1 MKYPLLIIAALFL
14 LVSCKPPEPPEPS
27 EPPKLPQINAT
38 ETGKSGLGGQTIKG
52 GDVTMTFS
60 ADGKPLTFTRGNGS
74 NLINTQNPGMGFYL
88 TTGSGPDEK
97 IIPFTSLESQDG
109 KLILTAADN
118 TRATLAVNA
127 GNSHISFRLEKI
139 EDVPKG
145 SEPILKL
152 QATFNNICPM
162 SVPLDYMVEP
172 GNFYAPRRVTLNAAW
187 PFYWMRGD
195 NDPLGGFA
203 FFVPLNDDDHNE
215 TLLRI
220 WTEEKMPHP
229 KIDGKWTYERAK
241 AWVEEWK
248 SKFTN
253 THTLSLSAE
262 KPEDLDVLFDYAKK
276 LHVNRLYLH
285 TDTWRGAYW
294 VYDRDPLSV
303 NTKVFPRGE
312 ADLKAFQDKLKANG
326 MDAML
331 HTLSYG
337 FGPEGSKYIGKG
349 KKTDHRLANWGKG
362 KLEKPISE
370 TDTIIYFRPNP
381 GVEFPT
387 KDPSKPWP
395 KSYPHFFHIGEI
407 LIGDEIFLCKFED
420 TDKEVWKLTAQ
431 KRGVTPAKHE
441 AGTEIIGLL
450 KAYNQNYYPDSRTD
464 LPEIAAKD
472 YADFFNRM
480 GINHNEFD
488 GGECHQDVPWG
499 FPKFTMFVYQNTDH
513 PMTSNTSGGTP
524 NQWDLVYKFKSN
536 GDFILHK
543 RGGGYAALT
552 LHREGRLS
560 TSPIEN
566 HVALA
571 SGAAGNSTGF
581 AIKKPEPMFGIFP
594 KTIVGHGLADSIAE
608 QFATWR
614 EVAPKLTPELRKQIS
629 ESYYLDK
636 TPFPLDPGPPLSQ
649 TLFEAR
655 KTEGGY
661 EIQPFCV
668 MVRGKEDVEWKGV
681 MEYGTVAPRQ
691 YIGTGLRLRL
701 ENPFGRQAPQFI
713 IRVLDGYT
721 DGYAKHAEEAP
732 KEELS
737 KDMQGY
743 LIGAGASPDQL
754 TATAAATPAPTPAS
768 TAPALIMQPKAAQ
781 ITNPGKYV
789 FADVG
794 PTLEM
799 SFDNTVKAE
808 PVQPG
813 AAPKPTP
820 APVEHFQGEHFPS
833 FPFKGNS
840 QNARGVALTVTGD
853 GSGAFLIVQVGSGG
867 KDYVVPIDFTGRKDI
882 FIPLGEVARTTGR
895 WGIRYHA
902 RGAGY
907 GQLSAISIGFARIP
921 VNTQAKV
928 LVENLRLVGNTP
940 SSIKDPVI
948 HAGAGTLSIKGEVKT
963 DQYLWYQGGDSVGV
977 YDLDWHLVK
986 NLPVERKDYEIEH
999 GFNEFWIEGE
1009 AANPAPWFDVQ
1020 FIAKGDSVVL
1030 KN

>member
-1 MKYPLLIIAALFL
+1 MKYPLLL
-14 LVSCKPPEPPEPS
+14 LATSGLLLLASCQPPET
-27 EPPKLPQINAT
+27 PKVTAT
-38 ETGKSGLGGQTIKG
+38 DTGKSGPGSQTIKG
-52 GDVTMTFS
+52 GDVTMTLS
-60 ADGKPLTFTRGNGS
+60 AEGKPLSFTRGNGS
-74 NLINTQNPGMGFYL
+74 NLINTKNPGLGFYM
-88 TTGSGPDEK
+88 TTGTGPDEK
-97 IIPFTSLESQDG
+97 TIPFTSVESKDG
-109 KLILTAADN
+109 KLILTAADK

-139 EDVPKG
+139 EDVPKD
-145 SEPILKL
+145 SEPILRF
-152 QATFNNICPM
+152 QATFNNISPM
-162 SVPLDYMVEP
+162 SVPLDYMVDP
-172 GNFYAPRRVTLNAAW
+172 GNFYAPRRVTLNASW
-187 PFYWMRGD
+187 PFLWFRGEK
-195 NDPLGGFA
+195 DPLGSFA
-203 FFVPLNDDDHNE
+203 FFVPLSEDDHNE

-229 KIDGKWTYERAK
+229 KVDGKWTYERAK

-248 SKFTN
+248 SKFTH
-253 THTLSLSAE
+253 THILSISAE
-262 KPEDLDVLFDYAKK
+262 KPEDLDVLFDFAKK
-276 LHVNRLYLH
+276 LNVKRLYLH

-312 ADLKAFQDKLKANG
+312 SDLKAFQDKLKANG

-370 TDTIIYFRPNP
+370 TDTTIYFRPNP
-381 GVEFPT
+381 GVEFPNQN
-387 KDPSKPWP
+387 PALPWP
-395 KSYPHFFHIGEI
+395 HSYPRFFHIGEI
-407 LIGDEIFLCKFED
+407 LIGDEIFQCKFED
-420 TDKEVWKLTAQ
+420 TDKDVWKLTAQ
-431 KRGVTPAKHE
+431 KRGVTPTRHE

-464 LPEIAAKD
+464 LPEIVAKE

-480 GINHNEFD
+480 GIQHNEFD

-524 NQWDLVYKFKSN
+524 NSWDMVYRFKTN
-536 GDFILHK
+536 GDFIMHK
-543 RGGGYAALT
+543 RGGGSAALT

-566 HVALA
+566 HFTLA
-571 SGAAGNSTGF
+571 PGAAGNSTGF
-581 AIKKPEPMFGIFP
+581 WIGKPEPMFGIFS
-594 KTIVGHGLADSIAE
+594 KTIVGHGLTQLIAD

-614 EVAPKLTPELRKQIS
+614 AVAPKLTPEIRKQINDA
-629 ESYYLDK
+629 YFKDQ
-636 TPFPLDPGPPLSQ
+636 TPFPLDPGPSMAK

-655 KTEGGY
+655 KTEGGF

-668 MVRGKEDVEWKGV
+668 MLRGKEDVEWKGV
-681 MEYGTVAPRQ
+681 MEYGPVAPRQ
-691 YIGTGLRLRL
+691 YIGTGMRLRL

-713 IRVLDGYT
+713 IRVLDGFT

-754 TATAAATPAPTPAS
+754 SATAAATPAPTPAS

-794 PTLEM
+794 PALEM
-799 SFDNTVKAE
+799 SFDNTFKEVPA
-808 PVQPG
+808 QPG
-813 AAPKPTP
+813 ASPTPKPT
-820 APVEHFQGEHFPS
+820 PVEHFQGEHFPS
-833 FPFKGNS
+833 FALNGNS
-840 QNARGVALTVTGD
+840 QNARGLALTVTGD

-902 RGAGY
+902 RSAGY
-907 GQLSAISIGFARIP
+907 GKFGAVSIGFARIP

-940 SSIKDPVI
+940 SSIKNPVI

-963 DQYLWYQGGDSVGV
+963 DQYLWYQGGDTVGV
-977 YDLDWHLVK
+977 YDLDWHLVQ
-986 NLPVERKDYEIEH
+986 NLPVERKDYEIGH

-1020 FIAKGDSVVL
+1020 FIAKGEVTTI

>member
-1 MKYPLLIIAALFL
+1 MKRTLLLLAAGLFL
-14 LVSCKPPEPPEPS
+14 LASCKPPEPP
-27 EPPKLPQINAT
+27 KITAT
-38 ETGKSGLGGQTIKG
+38 DTGKSGTGGQTIKG

-74 NLINTQNPGMGFYL
+74 NLINTKDPGKGFYM

-127 GNSHISFRLEKI
+127 GNSHISFRLEKM
-139 EDVPKG
+139 ENVPTD
-145 SEPILKL
+145 SEPILRL

-162 SVPLDYMVEP
+162 SVPLDYMVDP
-172 GNFYAPRRVTLNAAW
+172 GNFYAPRRVTLNASW
-187 PFYWMRGD
+187 PFLWFRGEK
-195 NDPLGGFA
+195 DPLGAFA

-220 WTEEKMPHP
+220 WTEEKIPHP
-229 KIDGKWTYERAK
+229 KINGKWTYERAK

-248 SKFTN
+248 SKFTH
-253 THTLSLSAE
+253 THILSISAE
-262 KPEDLDVLFDYAKK
+262 KPEDLDVLFDFAKK
-276 LHVNRLYLH
+276 LHVKRLYLH

-303 NTKVFPRGE
+303 NKKVFPRGE
-312 ADLKAFQDKLKANG
+312 EDLKAFQDKLKANG

-349 KKTDHRLANWGKG
+349 KKTDHRISNWGKG

-370 TDTIIYFRPNP
+370 TDKTIFFRPNP
-381 GVEFPT
+381 GVKFP
-387 KDPSKPWP
+387 DPDCSLPWP
-395 KSYPHFFHIGEI
+395 KSYPRFFSRGEI
-407 LIGDEIFLCKFED
+407 LIGDEIFQCKFED
-420 TDKEVWKLTAQ
+420 TDKEVWKLTATQ
-431 KRGVTPAKHE
+431 RGVTPAKHE
-441 AGTEIIGLL
+441 AGSEVIGLL

-464 LPEIAAKD
+464 LPEIAAKE

-480 GINHNEFD
+480 GIQHNEFD

-524 NQWDLVYKFKSN
+524 NSWDMVYRFKSN
-536 GDFILHK
+536 GDFIMHK
-543 RGGGYAALT
+543 RGGGAAALT

-566 HVALA
+566 HFTLA
-571 SGAAGNSTGF
+571 PGAAGNSTGF
-581 AIKKPEPMFGIFP
+581 AIGKPEPMFGIFS
-594 KTIVGHGLADSIAE
+594 KTIVGHGLTELIAE

-614 EVAPKLTPELRKQIS
+614 AVAPKLTPELRKQINDA
-629 ESYYLDK
+629 YFKDK
-636 TPFPLDPGPPLSQ
+636 TPFPLDPGPSMAK

-655 KTEGGY
+655 KTEDGY

-668 MVRGKEDVEWKGV
+668 MLRGKEDVDWKGV
-681 MEYGTVAPRQ
+681 MEYGPVAPRQ

-721 DGYAKHAEEAP
+721 DGSAKHAEEAP
-732 KEELS
+732 KEEVN

-743 LIGAGASPDQL
+743 LIGAGASPDHSA
-754 TATAAATPAPTPAS
+754 ATPAATPAPTPAS
-768 TAPALIMQPKAAQ
+768 TAPTLLMQPKAAQ
-781 ITNPGKYV
+781 IKDLGKYV

-794 PTLEM
+794 AALEM
-799 SFDNTVKAE
+799 SFDNTAKAE
-808 PVQPG
+808 PAQPS
-813 AAPKPTP
+813 AAPNAKPKATP

-833 FPFKGNS
+833 FAFNGNS
-840 QNARGVALTVTGD
+840 QNARGLALTVTGD

-907 GQLSAISIGFARIP
+907 GQFGAVSMGFCRIP
-921 VNTQAKV
+921 ANTKAKV

-940 SSIKDPVI
+940 SSIKNPVI

-963 DQYLWYQGGDSVGV
+963 DQYLWYQGGDKVGV
-977 YDLDWHLVK
+977 YDLDWHLQA
-986 NLPVERKDYEIEH
+986 NLPVELKDYEIDH
-999 GFNEFWIEGE
+999 GFNELWIDGE
-1009 AANPAPWFDVQ
+1009 ASNPAPWFDVQ
-1020 FIAKGDSVVL
+1020 FIAKGESVPL